1 MTSCIRNLSVNVFNP
16 NHAPTTFA
24 KRRIKEKNMNKR
36 KNEILEDNVV
46 ISLDN
51 IEKISKVIALA
62 SLRNF
67 VKYAYSNT
75 KRIETLRKQLQKDIR
90 YHNELDSY
98 SDAYDIVQEASLFLL
113 KFLNKILGDNCIFV
127 KPTAKKPE
135 TISIRVACF
144 KTLFAYLRKE
154 MKNGNSEDMEILN
167 FIPAEEQ
174 NKEQQDYTKA
184 NAIIKKLVTNKLE
197 SQILKYYYNGVEPKI
212 IAEFLGVSSD
222 IVYKRRRKFKDRYL
236 MYCI

>member
-1 MTSCIRNLSVNVFNP
+1 
-16 NHAPTTFA
+16 
-24 KRRIKEKNMNKR
+24 MNKR

-62 SLRNF
+62 SLSNF
-67 VKYAYSNT
+67 EKYAYSNS
-75 KRIETLRKQLQKDIR
+75 KRIDTLHKQLQKDIC
-90 YHNELDSY
+90 HHSELDNY
-98 SDAYDIVQEASLFLL
+98 SDAYDLVQEASLFLL
-113 KFLNKILGDNCIFV
+113 KFVGQRLGNTCTFI
-127 KPTAKKPE
+127 KPTAKAPQ
-135 TISIRVACF
+135 TISIRMACF

-154 MKNGNSEDMEILN
+154 MKNGNSEDMQILN

-174 NKEQQDYTKA
+174 NEEQQDYTKA

-197 SQILKYYYNGVEPKI
+197 SQILEYYYNGVEVKL
-212 IAEFLGVSSD
+212 IAEFLGVSTD

-236 MYCI
+236 AYCI